1 VDDGGV
7 NDSTSPRS
15 SFVPLD
21 RTGIEVLSFLECE
34 RLLAAGAI
42 GRVATVVRGE
52 PVILP
57 VNYQYVNGCVVFR
70 SASGEKTG
78 AASMRQPMSFE
89 IDEWDLHAKAGWS
102 VLIKGFGDLM
112 ADDHPM
118 ALAAVTL
125 RPWATATE
133 RDIWMRIVPNEITGR
148 RVGP

>member
-1 VDDGGV
+1 V

-15 SFVPLD
+15 SSVPLD

-34 RLLAAGAI
+34 QLLEAGAI

-57 VNYQYVNGCVVFR
+57 VNYRYVDGCVVFR

-89 IDEWDLHAKAGWS
+89 IDDWDMQAKSGWS
-102 VLIKGFGDLM
+102 VLVKGTGDLM
-112 ADDHPM
+112 DDDDPM
-118 ALAAVTL
+118 ALAAADL

-133 RDIWMRIVPNEITGR
+133 RNIWMRIVPNEMTGR
-148 RVGP
+148 RIT